1 MNQYLVY
8 AGIGFGILL
17 VCLVIPGL
25 KIIAEAIF
33 KSLVEFL
40 TEMLKHKGTFLIWF
54 IKTLF
59 SDHFLIFQHASQG
72 RDTIDPTQRIRRK
85 AMGYDDD
92 TDDEE

>member
-1 MNQYLVY
+1 MNQYLIY
-8 AGIGFGILL
+8 IAIGFGILL

-33 KSLVEFL
+33 KGLIEFL

-59 SDHFLIFQHASQG
+59 ADHFLVLRHATTD
-72 RDTIDPTQRIRRK
+72 RDTLDPTQRIRRA
-85 AMGYDDD
+85 AMGYDDNQ
-92 TDDEE
+92 DDDD